1 MLILILK
8 PTTYTSHL
16 NIERR
21 LTLDVAFIHT
31 DTQLEREPSKPNNL
45 SYFEIT
51 FRCAISVVYA
61 SNQSEAQ
68 GRFTQGV
75 NK

>member
-21 LTLDVAFIHT
+21 FTLNVAFKHT

-51 FRCAISVVYA
+51 VRCAISVYA
-61 SNQSEAQ
+61 SDQSEAQ